1 VGTVW
6 TTPWKARNEVRR
18 LVSVPLTRLYFA
30 WHGIPWGSGW
40 KIYGLPTIQRFRGS
54 AIVIGPD
61 LQMRNWF
68 GANPLGVRRPCL
80 MVTWS
85 PSARIEIGRG
95 VGMTGATLCAQTRV
109 VIGDHVLL
117 GANCAIVDT
126 DFHPLDPEIRR
137 RAPQAGATEP
147 IVIEADVFVGTQA
160 LILKGVRIGR
170 GAVVGAG
177 SVVTGDVPARAVVA
191 GNPARVVRMLGGETA

>member
-1 VGTVW
+1 
-6 TTPWKARNEVRR
+6 
-18 LVSVPLTRLYFA
+18 
-30 WHGIPWGSGW
+30 
-40 KIYGLPTIQRFRGS
+40 
-54 AIVIGPD
+54 
-61 LQMRNWF
+61 
-68 GANPLGVRRPCL
+68 